1 MTQYVQLDTL
11 KENTMARVV
20 VIGGGYGGITVA
32 KGLDPIAE
40 VVLVEQKDQFVHH
53 AAALRAA
60 VDEVWEQAIF
70 MPYTNLLTR
79 GRFVHGTVSRVEGAT
94 VHVYGHDP
102 IEADY
107 LVFATGS
114 TYPFPAKYSS
124 SNSAVARA
132 RLVQLHENL
141 KGARSV
147 MLVGGGTVGIEF
159 AGELAHTFPGI
170 EITIVEKEDTILS
183 SPGYSEE
190 LREEISTQLAELGIR
205 VITGSELA
213 FLPPHNV
220 GELGH
225 FLVSTLGGEQI
236 EGDIWF
242 QCYGAAANT
251 GYLHGTDYEEFLHPN
266 GTLRVEKS
274 LQVVGHERSYAVG
287 DLTDVRE
294 SKRADAAR
302 QQARVVI
309 ANISAL
315 IAGEPPEAVYEP
327 TKEWVILPLG
337 PNMGASQLVDAEG
350 VSRIVGADQT
360 MEIKGADLMVSVIR
374 SQLNLP

>member
-1 MTQYVQLDTL
+1 
-11 KENTMARVV
+11 MARVV

-32 KGLDPIAE
+32 KGLDPVAE
-40 VVLVEQKDQFVHH
+40 VILVEQKDQFVHH

-70 MPYTNLLTR
+70 MPYSNVLTR
-79 GRFVHGTVSRVEGAT
+79 GEFVHGTVSRVEGT
-94 VHVYGHDP
+94 SVHVFGREP

-107 LVFATGS
+107 VVLATGA

-124 SNSAVARA
+124 SRSVVAKA
-132 RLVQLHENL
+132 RLHQLHEDL
-141 KGARSV
+141 AGARSV

-159 AGELAHTFPGI
+159 AGELAHTFPDLS
-170 EITIVEKEDTILS
+170 ITIVEKTDTILGT
-183 SPGYSEE
+183 PGYSDE
-190 LREEISTQLAELGIR
+190 LRAEITSQLDELGIR
-205 VITGSELA
+205 VVTGSELA

-225 FLVSTLGGEQI
+225 FQVKTAAGDQI

-242 QCYGAAANT
+242 QCYGSRAASGFLA
-251 GYLHGTDYEEFLHPN
+251 GTDYEAQLHPN
-266 GTLRVEKS
+266 GTIRVDPNLRVI
-274 LQVVGHERSYAVG
+274 GHDRTYAVG
-287 DLTDVRE
+287 DITDVRE

-309 ANISAL
+309 ANISAQ
-315 IAGEPPEAVYEP
+315 IAGETPESVYEP

-337 PNMGASQLVDAEG
+337 PNMGASQLIYSEG